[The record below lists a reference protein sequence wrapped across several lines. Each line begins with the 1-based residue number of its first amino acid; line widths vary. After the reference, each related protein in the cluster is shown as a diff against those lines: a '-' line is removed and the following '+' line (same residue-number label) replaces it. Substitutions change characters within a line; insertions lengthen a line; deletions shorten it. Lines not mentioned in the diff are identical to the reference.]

1 MPDVNTDDIGGGIAR
16 HFTDDSGAI
25 YTAPRPADKPAMP
38 LADNLLRAEADFRGE
53 PWIHYLREHTEIPV
67 FAVCVYFA
75 IVFYLPQHLRHRA
88 AFRLRAPFAAWN
100 LVLAV
105 FSLLGAARTVPHL
118 ARAVQRDGFRS
129 TVCRDP
135 REWYLDGAVGMWVA
149 LFIVSKLPE
158 LLDTVF
164 LVLQKKN
171 VIFLHWFHHVTVML
185 YCWHAFAN
193 CVASGL
199 WFVCMNLVVH
209 SAMYSY
215 YFLMAVRLYRVATPF
230 APLITAMQILQM
242 AAGSLV
248 TAVSAVEYY
257 AGGPDACAVHPAN
270 FKLGLA
276 MYACYMVLFGLL
288 FYTKYLDSGEVCGV
302 DVHEARVDITG
313 RFAHVQ
319 PRVAGARKR
328 ED

>member
-1 MPDVNTDDIGGGIAR
+1 
-16 HFTDDSGAI
+16 
-25 YTAPRPADKPAMP
+25 MP
-38 LADNLLRAEADFRGE
+38 LAMPLLRAEADFRGE
-53 PWIHYLREHTEIPV
+53 PWIEYLQEHTEIPV
-67 FAVCVYFA
+67 FAVCLYFG
-75 IVFYLPQHLRHRA
+75 IVFYLPQQLRHRA
-88 AFRLRAPFAAWN
+88 AFRLRVPFAAWN

-105 FSLLGAARTVPHL
+105 FSMLGAAQTVPHL
-118 ARAVQRDGFRS
+118 MRALHRDGFLS

-135 REWYLDGAVGMWVA
+135 REWYLDGPVGMWVA
-149 LFIVSKLPE
+149 LFIMSKLPE

-215 YFLMAVRLYRVATPF
+215 YFLMAVRLYRFAAPF
-230 APLITAMQILQM
+230 APLITTMQILQM
-242 AAGSLV
+242 AVGSVV
-248 TAVSAVEYY
+248 TVVAAVEYY
-257 AGGPDACAVHPAN
+257 AGGAEACAVHPAN

-276 MYACYMVLFGLL
+276 MYACYMVLFVLL
-288 FYTKYLDSGEVCGV
+288 FHSKYITSKEVCGV
-302 DVHEARVDITG
+302 DVHDTTG
-313 RFAHVQ
+313 RFADVQ
-319 PRVAGARKR
+319 RQSKR
-328 ED
+328 RD